1 MNKVANTSLA
11 LSSKVHTYLKIAAAS
26 ERRSISSL
34 VEEMCVEALLNR
46 ETPDERLKRLSASIN
61 K

>member
-1 MNKVANTSLA
+1 MKKVSSTSLV
-11 LSSKVHTYLKIAAAS
+11 LSAGVHTHLKIAAAS

-34 VEEMCVEALLNR
+34 VEEICVEALLKR
-46 ETPDERLKRLSASIN
+46 ETPDERLQRLSVSTN